1 VVALRAEAAVAAF
14 GSWEYVRLGVSWVHE
29 VCCVWQSCPLP
40 GARRQRGEAVACIE
54 VSAVLLVGSELAF
67 GTRALGSCRA
77 GGGGARTN
85 IAGSV
90 ERFVLI
96 VFTVT
101 LATRRAEA

>member
-1 VVALRAEAAVAAF
+1 
-14 GSWEYVRLGVSWVHE
+14 
-29 VCCVWQSCPLP
+29 
-40 GARRQRGEAVACIE
+40 
-54 VSAVLLVGSELAF
+54 VLLVGSELAF